1 MVGQVSSHFKTTNSR
16 HVLVTVL
23 KLLTIITFC
32 VNLIFKCSGA
42 RMNYPAATYVND
54 GDAQVAVAATAIVEG
69 RTLPGQHGKLLSPKL
84 SNRISV
90 KLLPT

>member
-1 MVGQVSSHFKTTNSR
+1 MSSHFKTTNSR
-16 HVLVTVL
+16 HFLVTVL

-54 GDAQVAVAATAIVEG
+54 GNAQVAVAAKAIVEG
-69 RTLPGQHGKLLSPKL
+69 RTLPGQYGKLLSPIL
-84 SNRISV
+84 SNRISI
-90 KLLPT
+90 KLLST